1 MEESAKSAPPSP
13 PIEGGVENADEETEE
28 AAADPQRSAKG
39 EKRQNHVRPSG
50 AGRSDVEAEGSKD
63 AKPGR
68 GPH

>member
-1 MEESAKSAPPSP
+1 M
-13 PIEGGVENADEETEE
+13 ENADEETEE

-50 AGRSDVEAEGSKD
+50 AGRSDVEAEGTED